1 MSRNNRT
8 AAASVGAF
16 VVAAAVVGGLV
27 ACQGNP
33 SAGTEPTPSTSQTTT
48 PPSASPTPADPEAE
62 AVEAAE
68 SAVRDYYR
76 VTGLS
81 RQNPEEFNVEDLKKV
96 AITSALADSQSLH
109 TAYLTSGTRTIGDVE
124 VEVVKVH
131 DVDLTNRPKAKPQPV
146 VPEVQFM
153 VCLDAADVNTIDKD
167 GKSLNK
173 PGRQTRN
180 LFRVGVVNYE
190 YPEGP
195 WLMAYTDPQEGKS
208 C

>member
-1 MSRNNRT
+1 MSRNNRI
-8 AAASVGAF
+8 AAVSVGAF

-33 SAGTEPTPSTSQTTT
+33 SATPETTPTASQTTSS
-48 PPSASPTPADPEAE
+48 PSASPSADPEAE

-68 SAVRDYYR
+68 NAMRDYYR

-81 RQNPEEFNVEDLKKV
+81 RQNPEDFNVEDLKKV
-96 AITSALADSQSLH
+96 AITSALIDAQSLH
-109 TAYLTSGTRTIGDVE
+109 TTYLTTGTRTIGDVK

-146 VPEVQFM
+146 VPEVQLM
-153 VCLDAADVNTIDKD
+153 VCVDATDVNVVDKD

-190 YPEGP
+190 YPDGP
-195 WLMAYTDPQEGKS
+195 WLTAYTDPQEGEP